1 MWDFFRALFINVH
14 ERIVIMDNMS
24 FTIEEIENFQICWN
38 VGNRDVYKNFVLVT
52 CRFDYSFD
60 ETVINLQN
68 IE

>member
-1 MWDFFRALFINVH
+1 
-14 ERIVIMDNMS
+14 MDNMS

-38 VGNRDVYKNFVLVT
+38 VGNRDVYKNFVLVI

-60 ETVINLQN
+60 EIVINLQR